1 MIASLCPNG
10 KELRFAYGHE
20 LAAWSGAY
28 GRLAAVVPGDKMVGE
43 VMVANDLVSLFKG

>member
-28 GRLAAVVPGDKMVGE
+28 GRLAAVVPGDKSERPRIAFQRLMTGQ
-43 VMVANDLVSLFKG
+43 F